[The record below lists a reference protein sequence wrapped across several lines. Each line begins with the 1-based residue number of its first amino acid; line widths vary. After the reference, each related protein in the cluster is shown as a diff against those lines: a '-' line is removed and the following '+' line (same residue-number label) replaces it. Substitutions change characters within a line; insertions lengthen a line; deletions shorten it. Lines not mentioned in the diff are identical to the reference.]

1 MQDTLLSQPL
11 IMELK
16 LAWTLLAIL
25 GQLMLQIVIGWPLRA
40 DKTDKVDVSEQ
51 AGLQELE
58 DIVNSMRVLSKKQVK
73 RSLEDEELETGADDR
88 VLVNEQYL
96 DSDRHPS
103 INTVATKSLKRDG
116 LRRVLRSP
124 REAKGRKA
132 SEKDLR
138 SHRLFL
144 FQKPLQDLAE
154 LEGTLLDPNMHV

>member
-1 MQDTLLSQPL
+1 MD
-11 IMELK
+11 LK
-16 LAWTLLAIL
+16 LAWTLLAIV
-25 GQLMLQIVIGWPLRA
+25 GQLMLQIVVGWPLRTS
-40 DKTDKVDVSEQ
+40 KTDKVDVSEQ

-58 DIVNSMRVLSKKQVK
+58 EIVKSMRVLSKKQVK

-88 VLVNEQYL
+88 VLVSEDGL
-96 DSDRHPS
+96 ESDRYPS
-103 INTVATKSLKRDG
+103 INGEIINTVATKSLKRDG
-116 LRRVLRSP
+116 LRGVLRSP